1 MTVCAAALAAGKTA
15 IVCVADK
22 AVSYGGLIQWDAS
35 DSGKII
41 KLNPS
46 GSVVMISDEGDGP
59 RVLDAL
65 FEKAPDIGAKKRAT
79 IRGTCEEQ
87 YRVAVDNLVEA
98 KYLRPRLL
106 DRSKYVAAITAPE
119 VNHLLRS
126 LADEI
131 KAFDM
136 QCDLL
141 VCGFDIDR
149 VPFIFDIG
157 SPGIARDMTMTG
169 FQAIGAGWEKAVS
182 RLLFAE
188 HKSQHSI
195 ERVLY
200 DCFDAKA
207 NAEMTPTVG
216 YEWDA
221 VVIRA
226 GDMTEVPKDIKELIE
241 DVWGKFNRS
250 PFDKF
255 DPKEHKRVPKDWPD
269 RLREWSRSLIVPS
282 EFQTLEDQQ

>member
-1 MTVCAAALAAGKTA
+1 MTVCVAALAGDKTA
-15 IVCVADK
+15 IVCVADR
-22 AVSYGGLIQWDAS
+22 AVSYGGLIQWDSS

-65 FEKAPDIGAKKRAT
+65 FERAPDIGAKKRST

-87 YRVAVDNLVEA
+87 YRLAVDDLVEA
-98 KYLRPRLL
+98 KFLRPRLL
-106 DRSKYVAAITAPE
+106 DRSKYVAAITGGT
-119 VNHLLRS
+119 VNDLIRS
-126 LADEI
+126 QADEI
-131 KAFDM
+131 KNFDM
-136 QCDLL
+136 RCDLL
-141 VCGFDIDR
+141 CCGFDSDR
-149 VPFIFDIG
+149 VPFIFDLG

-182 RLLFAE
+182 RLLFSE

-226 GDMTEVPKDIKELIE
+226 GKMTEVPKDIKELVENI
-241 DVWGKFNRS
+241 WGKFNRS

-255 DPKEHKRVPKDWPD
+255 DPKEHTSVPQDWRD
-269 RLREWSRSLIVPS
+269 QLERFSRSLVTP
-282 EFQTLEDQQ
+282 